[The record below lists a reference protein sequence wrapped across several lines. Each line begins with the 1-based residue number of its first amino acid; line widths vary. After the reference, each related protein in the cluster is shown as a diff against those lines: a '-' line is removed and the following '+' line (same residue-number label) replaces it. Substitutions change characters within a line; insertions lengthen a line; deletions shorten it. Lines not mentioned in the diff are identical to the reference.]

1 VLTRFSAP
9 IFRSP
14 QRRNKN
20 PALSAPG
27 RRSVLAYEGTEAVAE
42 KSIQSSFVLEP
53 EEPRAGGPEGFD
65 IARKYAG
72 GHKACGYG
80 TWH

>member
-27 RRSVLAYEGTEAVAE
+27 RRSVFAYEGTVAVAE
-42 KSIQSSFVLEP
+42 KSIRSSFVLEP
-53 EEPRAGGPEGFD
+53 EDPRNPALGSEGLD
-65 IARKYAG
+65 IARKYAA
-72 GHKACGYG
+72 GHIA
-80 TWH
+80 